1 MKLASEKRAAVDKKV
16 PSPKPEKSTQGARA
30 VKAVVKKASGATAMS
45 GRAATARSRA
55 LSPPP
60 EPHVVG
66 TRRLAPEEREQQI
79 VEKATKYFATHGFSA
94 STRDL
99 AKEIGVTQPLL
110 YRYFPNKEALVDRV
124 FHEVYLSRWNP
135 DWEDM
140 LKDRHRP
147 LGERLHQFYLEY
159 AHVILKVEWIRIFI
173 FAGLTREGINKRY
186 LTRLRER
193 IFNVVLVE
201 LRHELKLPE
210 PSPQEYEDEIEFI
223 WGLHAAI
230 FYIGM
235 RKWVYGLRVPKDL
248 DRVIKLKLEAF
259 LISAPLVLR
268 SIRT

>member
-1 MKLASEKRAAVDKKV
+1 MKSTAEKKTTVDNTA
-16 PSPKPEKSTQGARA
+16 PSPKPAKSTAG
-30 VKAVVKKASGATAMS
+30 
-45 GRAATARSRA
+45 GRAAKPAANKAAASA
-55 LSPPP
+55 AKAPAAQPAAQAA
-60 EPHVVG
+60 VVG

-135 DWEDM
+135 DWEDL
-140 LKDRHRP
+140 LKDRQRP
-147 LGERLHQFYLEY
+147 LGDRLRQFYLEY

-201 LRHELKLPE
+201 LRHDLKLPE
-210 PSPQEYEDEIEFI
+210 PSAQEYEDEIEFL
-223 WGLHAAI
+223 WGLHAGI
-230 FYIGM
+230 FYIGI
-235 RKWVYGLRVPKDL
+235 RKWVYGLPVPKDL
-248 DRVIKLKLEAF
+248 DRVVQLKLDAF
-259 LISAPLVLR
+259 LVSAPLVLR
-268 SIRT
+268 SIRA

>member
-1 MKLASEKRAAVDKKV
+1 MKLTAEKKTADKKA
-16 PSPKPEKSTQGARA
+16 PSPEPAKSSQAGRT
-30 VKAVVKKASGATAMS
+30 VKV
-45 GRAATARSRA
+45 AATKPRSPKLA
-55 LSPPP
+55 PPP
-60 EPHVVG
+60 ESPAVG

-124 FHEVYLSRWNP
+124 FHEVYLSCWNP
-135 DWEDM
+135 FWENL

-147 LGERLHQFYLEY
+147 LSERLLQFYLEY
-159 AHVILKVEWIRIFI
+159 AHVILKAEWTRIFI

-193 IFNVVLVE
+193 IFNVILME

-210 PSPQEYEDEIEFI
+210 PSAQEYEDEIEFI

-230 FYIGM
+230 FYIGI
-235 RKWVYGLRVPKDL
+235 RKWVYGLPVPKDL
-248 DRVIKLKLEAF
+248 DRVIKLKLDAF
-259 LISAPLVLR
+259 LVSAPLVLR
-268 SIRT
+268 SIRN